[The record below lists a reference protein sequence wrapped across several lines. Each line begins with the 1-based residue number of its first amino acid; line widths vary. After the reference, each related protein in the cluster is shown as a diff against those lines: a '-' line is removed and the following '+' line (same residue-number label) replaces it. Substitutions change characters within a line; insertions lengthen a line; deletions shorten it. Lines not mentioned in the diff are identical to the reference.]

1 MTKANSACGK
11 FNALTLKTRLTE
23 MQAEDANFKIA
34 YSEGIAVLTVQLPIT
49 EKQYARTVKDIEP
62 ERVTNMFNLMDSI
75 GDFVSPNDIGA
86 SMEDVAAL
94 GAGAAPATMS
104 DWMHAAGAG
113 AAPATMSDW
122 MHAAGAG
129 RHPTPGAGPEPTEIE
144 ISDADLFGA
153 EQTGDEVLELD
164 AEELPAHGVD
174 EVGADISIDPTLGAG
189 SEPAERQLAVGDKVA
204 ILTDT
209 SITFMVLAVGPEH
222 AGLACLRDGM
232 INLICAPVQMLG
244 FVGDAPG
251 AAT

>member
-94 GAGAAPATMS
+94 
-104 DWMHAAGAG
+104 GAG